1 MRKFKSTLLVATL
14 LCFSAQ
20 MFGQDLVYRAVN
32 PAFGGDTFN
41 YQWLLSSASA
51 QDLTEDTRASTTTSN
66 ATTAVDAFAASLERQ
81 VLNSLSRELI
91 SAQFG
96 EDDSIL
102 TDGTYEFGEFQLDV
116 MTTIEGLSIT
126 IFDINQ
132 GEQTQIVIPFF

>member
-1 MRKFKSTLLVATL
+1 M
-14 LCFSAQ
+14 
-20 MFGQDLVYRAVN
+20 VYKPVN

-51 QDLTEDTRASTTTSN
+51 QDLTEDTRTRTSSN
-66 ATTAVDAFAASLERQ
+66 ATTSVDAFAASLERQ

-96 EDDSIL
+96 EGSGL
-102 TDGTYEFGEFQLDV
+102 TDGSYEFGEFQLDV
-116 MTTIEGLSIT
+116 TTTIEGLSIT

>member
-1 MRKFKSTLLVATL
+1 MRKFKSTLFIAAL

-20 MFGQDLVYRAVN
+20 MFGQDLVYKATN

-51 QDLTEDTRASTTTSN
+51 LDLTEDNRTRTSSN
-66 ATTAVDAFAASLERQ
+66 ATTSVDAFAASLERQ

-96 EDDSIL
+96 EEGAGL

-116 MTTIEGLSIT
+116 TTTVEGLSIT
-126 IFDINQ
+126 IFDVNQ
-132 GEQTQIVIPFF
+132 GQQTQIVIPFF

>member
-1 MRKFKSTLLVATL
+1 MRKLKSTLLAAAL
-14 LCFSAQ
+14 LCISAQ
-20 MFGQDLVYRAVN
+20 LFGQDLVYKATN

-51 QDLTEDTRASTTTSN
+51 QDLTEDNRTRTSSN
-66 ATTAVDAFAASLERQ
+66 ATTSVDAFAASLERQ

-96 EDDSIL
+96 EESQL
-102 TDGTYEFGEFQLDV
+102 TDGSYEFGDFQLDV
-116 MTTIEGLSIT
+116 ATTIEGLSIT

>member
-1 MRKFKSTLLVATL
+1 MAIFFFLSSPIFA
-14 LCFSAQ
+14 
-20 MFGQDLVYRAVN
+20 QDLVYKAVN

-51 QDLTEDTRASTTTSN
+51 QDLTEDSRTRTSGN
-66 ATTAVDAFAASLERQ
+66 ARTSVDAFAASLERQ

-96 EDDSIL
+96 EGSNL
-102 TDGTYEFGEFQLDV
+102 TDGTYEFGDFQLDV
-116 MTTIEGLSIT
+116 TTTIEGLSIT
-126 IFDINQ
+126 IFDIVQ